1 MYRCSRQT
9 ISFLKCKLQ
18 ISLMENDVT
27 LMRQLL
33 ALGETIE
40 CLKAESSRS
49 RRSSLVSLSDE
60 DEAVEEEA
68 EHAMAGTVTQ
78 LLVNEDPSPCAP
90 RKQYFSRKNSV
101 LRIPIPPCHK
111 HLHHRALRSPAGNS
125 TDDDVSSGVSSVS
138 SRRSEDHQETRD
150 KLSPLVSPT
159 SSFCSARKITPNA
172 RKGHDSNVSIDSGIR
187 LSSPPHSPA
196 HSDMDETGVNEVFV

>member
-1 MYRCSRQT
+1 
-9 ISFLKCKLQ
+9 
-18 ISLMENDVT
+18 MENDVT

-40 CLKAESSRS
+40 GLKAESSRS

-60 DEAVEEEA
+60 DDAIDVETDHE
-68 EHAMAGTVTQ
+68 MVSGTVTQ
-78 LLVNEDPSPCAP
+78 LLVNEDPSPFPP

-111 HLHHRALRSPAGNS
+111 HHNPRALRSPAGNSYNS
-125 TDDDVSSGVSSVS
+125 TDDDVSSGVSSAS
-138 SRRSEDHQETRD
+138 SRRSEDSGSRQQHETRD
-150 KLSPLVSPT
+150 KLSPLFSPN
-159 SSFCSARKITPNA
+159 SSFCSARKITPSQ

-187 LSSPPHSPA
+187 LSSPPHSPS
-196 HSDMDETGVNEVFV
+196 HSDLDDNGVKEQEEEVFV